1 MKPFNIFTVIGARPQ
16 FIKAAAVSHT
26 IKNYRK
32 FINETI
38 IHTGQHFDFEMSERF
53 FKELDIP
60 IPSINLGIGGGTH
73 GENTGRMIEK
83 IEKILIK
90 NKPDGILV
98 YGDTDSTLAAALAAS
113 KLNIPIFHIEAGLRS
128 HNRYQ
133 PEEQNRIL
141 TDHLSDLCFCPTK
154 LAITNLK
161 KEGLP
166 CERVVITGD
175 VMADA
180 TRIYAESSCDEEK
193 FLSNLNLESKEF
205 ILLTI
210 HREENTDDKKRLENI
225 LKMVNSIINKYK
237 NDRLKII
244 LPIHPRTNKRIAEYK
259 FENLIKNFIIT
270 DPLGFRDMILLEKH
284 SKIIITDSGGI
295 QKEAFFQRTPC
306 VTIRSETEWTELIES
321 GWNILADPSNKDKI
335 IDAINLQLNFDKTKD
350 TKNFYGDGFAAD
362 EIIKKIINYLDQVT
376 KFLEDSFC

>member
-1 MKPFNIFTVIGARPQ
+1 MKPFKIFTIIGARPQ

-26 IKNYRK
+26 IKNYK
-32 FINETI
+32 ELINETI

-60 IPSINLGIGGGTH
+60 IPSFNLGIGGGTH
-73 GENTGRMIEK
+73 GQNTGRMIEK

-90 NKPDGILV
+90 NKPNAILV

-154 LAITNLK
+154 LAIENLK

-166 CERVVITGD
+166 YERIIKTGD

-180 TRIYAESSCDEEK
+180 TRIYSELSCDEK
-193 FLSNLNLESKEF
+193 FLSNFNLKSKEF

-225 LKMVNSIINKYK
+225 LKMVNSKINKYENRK
-237 NDRLKII
+237 GRLKII
-244 LPIHPRTNKRIAEYK
+244 LPIHPRTKNRIAEYK

-321 GWNILADPSNKDKI
+321 GWNILADPSEQEKI
-335 IDAINLQLNFDKTKD
+335 SDSINLQLNFDNKKEPQ
-350 TKNFYGDGFAAD
+350 NFYGDGFAAD
-362 EIIKKIINYLDQVT
+362 EIIKKIIKYLDQLT
-376 KFLEDSFC
+376 K

>member
-1 MKPFNIFTVIGARPQ
+1 MKPFKIFTIIGARPQ

-26 IKNYRK
+26 IKNYK
-32 FINETI
+32 EFINETI

-60 IPSINLGIGGGTH
+60 IPSFNLGIGGGTH
-73 GENTGRMIEK
+73 GQNTGRMIEK

-90 NKPDGILV
+90 DKPDGILV

-154 LAITNLK
+154 LAIKNLQ

-166 CERVVITGD
+166 YERIIKTGD

-180 TRIYAESSCDEEK
+180 TRIYSELSFDEK
-193 FLSNLNLESKEF
+193 ILSNFNLESKKF

-225 LKMVNSIINKYK
+225 LKMVNSKINKYANTK
-237 NDRLKII
+237 NRLKII
-244 LPIHPRTNKRIAEYK
+244 LPIHPRTKNRIAEYK
-259 FENLIKNFIIT
+259 FESLIKNFIIT

-321 GWNILADPSNKDKI
+321 GWNILADPSEQEKI
-335 IDAINLQLNFDKTKD
+335 SDSINLQLNFDNKKEPQ
-350 TKNFYGDGFAAD
+350 NFYGDGFAAD
-362 EIIKKIINYLDQVT
+362 EIIKKIINYLDQLT
-376 KFLEDSFC
+376 K